1 MSVTVGLFVE
11 RVSVSADCRPTLA
24 LGFVSAIDG
33 PGDGDAVCVTCP
45 TTYQKWKVDRALV
58 QQFVGDVG
66 RNDRQRAQRHM
77 KSICKPSEDV
87 AVRLVAQCSA
97 CDPQVGR
104 TGGRCGHLPKT
115 FPDPNLDDSSA
126 GVWTFFHIF

>member
-11 RVSVSADCRPTLA
+11 RVSVSTDCRPTLA

-58 QQFVGDVG
+58 QQFLGDVG
-66 RNDRQRAQRHM
+66 RNDRKRAQRHM
-77 KSICKPSEDV
+77 KSICKPSEDM
-87 AVRLVAQCSA
+87 AVAQRSA
-97 CDPQVGR
+97 CDSRVGR
-104 TGGRCGHLPKT
+104 TGGGCGHLPMS
-115 FPDPNLDDSSA
+115 FPQL
-126 GVWTFFHIF
+126 

>member
-11 RVSVSADCRPTLA
+11 RVSVSTDCRPTLA

-58 QQFVGDVG
+58 QQFVGDVA
-66 RNDRQRAQRHM
+66 RNDRKRAQRHM

-87 AVRLVAQCSA
+87 AVRLVAQRSA
-97 CDPQVGR
+97 CDPRVGR
-104 TGGRCGHLPKT
+104 TGGRCGHLLMSFPQKSLPK
-115 FPDPNLDDSSA
+115 NDSSA
-126 GVWTFFHIF
+126 G